1 MNYRESFVN
10 TAYDIVVKNGAELPF
25 ATLWNAVCEELG
37 LSEEDRVNRV
47 SYFYTQL
54 TLDGRFV
61 TLGEN
66 VWDLR
71 IRHTFDK
78 VHIDMNEV
86 YSDDEEEE
94 LEFIPEEDIK
104 DDVDR
109 LTSEDDDEYEDEEE
123 EEDEE

>member
-1 MNYRESFVN
+1 MNYRESFAN
-10 TAYDIVVKNGAELPF
+10 TAYDIVVKHGDALPF

-37 LSEEDRVNRV
+37 LTEEDRINRV

-78 VHIDMNEV
+78 VHIDMNEI
-86 YSDDEEEE
+86 YTEEEE
-94 LEFIPEEDIK
+94 DLEFIPEEDVK

-109 LTSEDDDEYEDEEE
+109 LTSDDDEYEDEEE